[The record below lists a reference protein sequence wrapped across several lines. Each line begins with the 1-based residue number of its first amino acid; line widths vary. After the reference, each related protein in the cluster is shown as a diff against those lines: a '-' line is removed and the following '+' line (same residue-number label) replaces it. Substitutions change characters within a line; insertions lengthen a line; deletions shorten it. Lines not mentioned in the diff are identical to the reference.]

1 MILDLISAN
10 SMLAEKLNM
19 NYDEAEM
26 WIMNLV
32 RNSKLEAKI
41 DSVSGTVIMKTN
53 HLNV

>member
-1 MILDLISAN
+1 MLIRLTCN

-32 RNSKLEAKI
+32 RSSKLEAKI
-41 DSVSGTVIMKTN
+41 DSDSGTLIMGTN